1 MQGISNH
8 ACLSTSPIR
17 SDKGRDYY
25 MCCKCGK
32 EHLTLL
38 TMQMDRMRLTE
49 SGQRNRP
56 LSLSGLMQRG
66 CGSISVA
73 NVLQRNVITFPHL
86 KFSLECTI
94 VVGPSKI
101 RQAVLTPT
109 AILMSSSAMPAW
121 VVTNHQFQEK
131 ARLESRCCGGWQIV
145 CVKSAW
151 NSFTNIIKERSFI

>member
-1 MQGISNH
+1 
-8 ACLSTSPIR
+8 
-17 SDKGRDYY
+17 
-25 MCCKCGK
+25 MCCKRGK

-38 TMQMDRMRLTE
+38 TMQMGRMRLTE
-49 SGQRNRP
+49 SGQKNRP
-56 LSLSGLMQRG
+56 LSLSGRVQRG
-66 CGSISVA
+66 CGSISVV
-73 NVLQRNVITFPHL
+73 NVLQRNVTTFPRL

-131 ARLESRCCGGWQIV
+131 ARVKAGVAGAGKLCVSRVLGIRLQI
-145 CVKSAW
+145 
-151 NSFTNIIKERSFI
+151 